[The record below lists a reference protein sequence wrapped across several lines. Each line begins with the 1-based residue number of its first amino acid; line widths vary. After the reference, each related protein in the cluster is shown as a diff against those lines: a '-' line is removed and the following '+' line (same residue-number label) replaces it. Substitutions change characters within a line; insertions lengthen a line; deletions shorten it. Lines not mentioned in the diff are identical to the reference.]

1 MGLIDDIRNQVKKSG
16 TNKGKF
22 LYFKP
27 GVKVRIR
34 FLQDIDEGMKIP
46 FHDSYAAGINVPC
59 QELFGRK
66 CKYCDNEDL
75 RHRDQYMWSVWDH
88 ESKEVKLLLGPVNNA
103 SPIPG
108 LVGAFDAYGT
118 LTDRDYVITKNGSGP
133 TATFSVVGMD
143 KSKFRNEKAK
153 PFSKSKALELL
164 DKAFP
169 DDGASDDDEDDKGSK
184 SGKKDYSDMSAKE
197 LYDLCQGRGIECKP
211 RQSKDYYIDLLEADD
226 DKGSDDGWGDDDWGD
241 ESDDKPDYDSMS
253 AKELYALCKER
264 DIDVEPRKPESYYI
278 KKLKA
283 ADEAGDDDGW
293 GDDDK
298 GEEDDEW

>member
-1 MGLIDDIRNQVKKSG
+1 MGLVDDIKNQVKKSG

-27 GVKVRIR
+27 GVKVRVR
-34 FLQDIDEGMKIP
+34 FLQDIDDGLKIP
-46 FHDSYAAGINVPC
+46 FHDSYVASINVPC
-59 QELFGRK
+59 QELFGRT
-66 CKYCDNEDL
+66 CKHCDNEDL

-88 ESKEVKLLLGPVNNA
+88 EAKEVKLLLGPVNNA

-143 KSKFRNEKAK
+143 KAKFRNEKAK
-153 PFSKSKALELL
+153 PFSKTKALELL

-169 DDGASDDDEDDKGSK
+169 DDSTSNDDDDDDKSSKGSK
-184 SGKKDYSDMSAKE
+184 GGKKDYSDMTAKE
-197 LYDLCQGRGIECKP
+197 LYDLCQERDIECKP
-211 RQSKDYYIDLLEADD
+211 RQSKDYYIDLLEDD
-226 DKGSDDGWGDDDWGD
+226 DKGSDDDWGD
-241 ESDDKPDYDSMS
+241 EGDDENPEYDSMS
-253 AKELYALCKER
+253 AKELYTLCKER
-264 DIDVEPRKPESYYI
+264 GIDVEPRKLEDYYI

-283 ADEAGDDDGW
+283 ADEADDDDGW

-298 GEEDDEW
+298 GEGDEW

>member
-1 MGLIDDIRNQVKKSG
+1 MGLVDDIKNQIKKSG

-27 GVKVRIR
+27 GVKVRVR
-34 FLQDIDEGMKIP
+34 FLQDMDEGLKIP
-46 FHDSYAAGINVPC
+46 FHDSYAASINVPC
-59 QELFGRK
+59 QELFGRT
-66 CKYCDNEDL
+66 CKHCDNEDL

-103 SPIPG
+103 SPVPG

-143 KSKFRNEKAK
+143 KAKFRNDKAK
-153 PFSKSKALELL
+153 PYSKSKALELL

-169 DDGASDDDEDDKGSK
+169 DDGASDEDEDDKGSK
-184 SGKKDYSDMSAKE
+184 GRKGGKKDYSDMSAKE
-197 LYDLCQGRGIECKP
+197 LYELCQERDIEVKP

-226 DKGSDDGWGDDDWGD
+226 DKGSDDDWGD
-241 ESDDKPDYDSMS
+241 EGDDEKTDYDSMS
-253 AKELYALCKER
+253 AKELYTLCKER
-264 DIDVEPRKPESYYI
+264 DIDAEPRKPEAYYI

-283 ADEAGDDDGW
+283 ADEAGDDDW
-293 GDDDK
+293 DDDK
-298 GEEDDEW
+298 GEDEDDEW